1 MSIVKVNARSLSK
14 QRQLTFRQAKKYRK
28 LPMVIR
34 RKFAVG
40 TDNSYKTEILNL
52 RIIPVKNSPRS
63 DAPITVARG

>member
-1 MSIVKVNARSLSK
+1 MSSLK
-14 QRQLTFRQAKKYRK
+14 QRFRQVKKYRK
-28 LPMVIR
+28 LPMVIH

-40 TDNSYKTEILNL
+40 KDNGYKTEIFNL